1 MRAGFQARDRCPV
14 CDTRERRELCAIRFD
29 DPRMAD
35 FLDEFYRG
43 RLPLE
48 ALHGGVYR
56 VVACRRC
63 QFVFQDPVLDDSG
76 MHLLY
81 EQWIDDDRSL
91 RKKQSAEQSLMR
103 RYTGQ
108 LRSVAALLHGAPATQ
123 RLLEFGMGWG
133 YWCRAAHQ
141 YGFDVSG
148 FELSAARR
156 AYARTMGAKVID
168 ELPAP
173 GARFDCIYSSQVF
186 EHLPEPRQTLRA
198 LCARLVPGG
207 LVYLRVPDGRGV
219 AQTLATR
226 GWSPSLQAIH
236 PLEHINC
243 FTRGTLTRLAVSE
256 GLRRVDPPPRLAWRS
271 PWRSLKREIFDRYLN
286 THLFFRYDG

>member
-108 LRSVAALLHGAPATQ
+108 LRSVAALLHGAPATK

-156 AYARTMGAKVID
+156 AYARTMGVKVID